1 MAFVKRVNQV
11 KKSVLLLS
19 IFFIVFLFVSQRM
32 KLLYFLLN
40 MKSLSVLLLKQITT
54 DLMAYNNDNIYII
67 LQFCRSEAHWVSW
80 AKIKVSVGLCSF
92 LMSLEEIQLLCLSRG

>member
-54 DLMAYNNDNIYII
+54 DLMAYNNDNIYI
-67 LQFCRSEAHWVSW
+67 LSYN
-80 AKIKVSVGLCSF
+80 SVGQKPTGFPGLK
-92 LMSLEEIQLLCLSRG
+92 SRCQ